1 MTGARYE
8 GILILTMR
16 LEVIKSTP
24 RIVFYLG
31 LVGLL
36 LLLLAISGKLNDAT
50 SNKKIVDTKVDP
62 TQAQTLDEAEKE
74 ENSDDEEQETSSAN
88 SNTSSSSSTSAKFSV
103 SINSHSTSGETT
115 GSAKVEVTNN
125 GNTVVFSDIF
135 EECFSDGNIKI
146 KIGDTKIDCE
156 SEDGNFEVDW
166 NSKFKQKEE
175 NEYSSEINIDE
186 KNSSD

>member
-36 LLLLAISGKLNDAT
+36 LLLLAFSGKLNDPGL
-50 SNKKIVDTKVDP
+50 NKKIVATKVDS
-62 TQAQTLDEAEKE
+62 TQTQTLE
-74 ENSDDEEQETSSAN
+74 EVENEEDAGGDEQEIYPAN

-115 GSAKVEVTNN
+115 GLAKVEVTNN
-125 GNTVVFSDIF
+125 GNTFDFSDIF
-135 EECFSDGNIKI
+135 EECFAEGGIKI

-156 SEDGNFEVDW
+156 SEDGNFKVDW
-166 NSKFKQKEE
+166 DSDFDQDEE
-175 NEYSSEINIDE
+175 SEFSSETSIDE
-186 KNSSD
+186 KQSND